1 MSLLKKKKTKNKTK
15 QNKKTKKSNYAN
27 LNEKDIVDNKQFWRT
42 VKPWFSDKTK
52 SNEKIT
58 LVEDETVIT
67 QDEKNAEFLNL
78 FYSSAVKNLKKLKLV
93 ILIP

>member
-1 MSLLKKKKTKNKTK
+1 MSLLKKNKKQNKTK

-67 QDEKNAEFLNL
+67 QDEKNAELLNL

>member
-1 MSLLKKKKTKNKTK
+1 MSLLKKKPKNKTK
-15 QNKKTKKSNYAN
+15 QNKKTKKSNNAN

-67 QDEKNAEFLNL
+67 QDEKNAELLNL
-78 FYSSAVKNLKKLKLV
+78 FYSIAVKNLKKLKLV